1 MQHYRSAPPAVQSK
15 LPLPRN
21 HLSSRGFRS
30 RGTRVRTC
38 TATAREPTGAGVESP
53 RVKLLLRRR
62 LQVRH
67 WLREVGILPRVS
79 GVWRVILAC
88 TPAAAGSTGLPTRL
102 GVALRDSGHG
112 DHCVCVS
119 FASMRIVRRGAR
131 AGRAER
137 EPWRHRQVA
146 RRRWCWGGRGISA
159 PRMALSPSS
168 VPLVQH
174 EPVSVLSRFGR
185 TESDILP
192 NSDCAP
198 SWKLGASFGFFTH
211 AEYPP
216 NTPSSLQPPQNRSV
230 LSAAPMPSAV
240 PEGCRFLRACLN
252 RAYLAISV

>member
-1 MQHYRSAPPAVQSK
+1 
-15 LPLPRN
+15 
-21 HLSSRGFRS
+21 
-30 RGTRVRTC
+30 
-38 TATAREPTGAGVESP
+38 
-53 RVKLLLRRR
+53 
-62 LQVRH
+62 
-67 WLREVGILPRVS
+67 LREVGILPRVS

-88 TPAAAGSTGLPTRL
+88 TPAAASSTGLPTRL

-211 AEYPP
+211 AEYPQTLRP
-216 NTPSSLQPPQNRSV
+216 RCSRRRTDQCSRPPPCR
-230 LSAAPMPSAV
+230 LRFPK
-240 PEGCRFLRACLN
+240 GCRFLRACLN

>member
-1 MQHYRSAPPAVQSK
+1 M
-15 LPLPRN
+15 
-21 HLSSRGFRS
+21 
-30 RGTRVRTC
+30 
-38 TATAREPTGAGVESP
+38 
-53 RVKLLLRRR
+53 
-62 LQVRH
+62 
-67 WLREVGILPRVS
+67 REVGILPRVS

-88 TPAAAGSTGLPTRL
+88 TPAAASSAGLPTRL